1 MYIMLNNSYIYIN
14 FARHLQYWLVIPRF
28 APYTVRTYSRS
39 NYGHTM
45 TIRTVHQVI
54 NKSGTVIGEFMDI
67 KLAKDLDNRTD
78 VLYFIADLVETAG
91 LDEATAEKV
100 AEIMIN
106 DNTRKELLSQL
117 KTVKDLPAISE
128 ENNSL

>member
-1 MYIMLNNSYIYIN
+1 
-14 FARHLQYWLVIPRF
+14 
-28 APYTVRTYSRS
+28 
-39 NYGHTM
+39 M

-54 NKSGTVIGEFMDI
+54 NKSGIAIGEFMDI

-91 LDEATAEKV
+91 IDETTAEKV

-106 DNTRKELLSQL
+106 DNTRKELLNQL
-117 KTVKDLPAISE
+117 KTVKDLPSTNE
-128 ENNSL
+128 EKND

>member
-1 MYIMLNNSYIYIN
+1 
-14 FARHLQYWLVIPRF
+14 
-28 APYTVRTYSRS
+28 
-39 NYGHTM
+39 M

-54 NKSGTVIGEFMDI
+54 NRTGTVIGEFMDI

-91 LDEATAEKV
+91 IDESTAEKV

-106 DNTRKELLSQL
+106 DTTRKQLLNQL
-117 KTVKDLPAISE
+117 KTVKDLPSASE
-128 ENNSL
+128 EKNG